1 VGEDKWMLSSTSDDA
16 TDVHG
21 QGGFTGVTQRYTYPR
36 LFNLYLDPK
45 ETHSYLTRKLAYLEV
60 LREGMRAH
68 LATFQAYPP
77 KRVMGLRAP
86 APGPAQPPAQ
96 PPA

>member
-1 VGEDKWMLSSTSDDA
+1 MLSSTSDDA
-16 TDVHG
+16 DRRA
-21 QGGFTGVTQRYTYPR
+21 QARAASPASRSSYTYPR

-68 LATFQAYPP
+68 LATFQSVSAEARHGPP
-77 KRVMGLRAP
+77 RSAAGAAKP
-86 APGPAQPPAQ
+86 PG
-96 PPA
+96 

>member
-1 VGEDKWMLSSTSDDA
+1 MLSSTSDDE

-21 QGGFTGVTQRYTYPR
+21 TGGFTGVTQRYTYPR

-45 ETHSYLTRKLAYLEV
+45 ESKSYLTRKLAYLEV
-60 LREGMRAH
+60 LGEGMRDH

-77 KRVMGLRAP
+77 KRVMGLAAGRARP
-86 APGPAQPPAQ
+86 SA
-96 PPA
+96 